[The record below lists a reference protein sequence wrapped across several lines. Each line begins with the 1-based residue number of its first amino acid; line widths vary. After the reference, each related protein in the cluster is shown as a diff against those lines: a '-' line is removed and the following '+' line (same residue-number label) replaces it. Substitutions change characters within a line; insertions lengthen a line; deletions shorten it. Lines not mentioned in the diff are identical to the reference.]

1 MLQRKNTVANGPDSS
16 RARDLALVNKSK
28 GCSRVSNGSALFVE
42 KIDGRTPWARRF
54 RDLIELHL
62 ADLGGPDNVNEAQC
76 ALIRRIATLEC
87 ECERLEGE
95 FAKPDRVAGAKALDL
110 YSRLSNTLR
119 RLLDALHLDRRP

>member
-1 MLQRKNTVANGPDSS
+1 MLQRRNSARNGQRTSET
-16 RARDLALVNKSK
+16 RDQSLVNKSK

-95 FAKPDRVAGAKALDL
+95 FAKPDRIAGAKALDL

-119 RLLDALHLDRRP
+119 RLLDALHVDRRP

>member
-1 MLQRKNTVANGPDSS
+1 MMQRKYTATNRPKTST
-16 RARDLALVNKSK
+16 ARDLTLVNKSK

-42 KIDGRTPWARRF
+42 KIDGRSPWSRRF

-87 ECERLEGE
+87 ECERLEGD
-95 FAKPDRVAGAKALDL
+95 FAKPDRIAGMKALDL

-119 RLLDALHLDRRP
+119 RLLDAVNLGRKK

>member
-1 MLQRKNTVANGPDSS
+1 MS
-16 RARDLALVNKSK
+16 LVNKSK

-42 KIDGRTPWARRF
+42 KVDGRTPWARRF

-62 ADLGGPDNVNEAQC
+62 ADLGGPDHVNEAQC

-87 ECERLEGE
+87 ELERLEGE
-95 FAKPDRVAGAKALDL
+95 FAKPDRIAGAKALDL

-119 RLLDALHLDRRP
+119 RLLDALKLERRS

>member
-1 MLQRKNTVANGPDSS
+1 MLQRKNITTNQPESS
-16 RARDLALVNKSK
+16 KARDLSLVNKSK

-95 FAKPDRVAGAKALDL
+95 FAKPDRIAGAKALDL

>member
-1 MLQRKNTVANGPDSS
+1 MVQRTITAGINQESS
-16 RARDLALVNKSK
+16 KARDLSLVHKSK

-95 FAKPDRVAGAKALDL
+95 FAKPDRIAGAKALDL

>member
-1 MLQRKNTVANGPDSS
+1 MMQRKYTATNGPKTST
-16 RARDLALVNKSK
+16 ARDLTLVNKSK

-95 FAKPDRVAGAKALDL
+95 FAKTDRIAGMKALDL

-119 RLLDALHLDRRP
+119 RLLDALHMERRP

>member
-1 MLQRKNTVANGPDSS
+1 MLQRRRSAGNGPETSGAS
-16 RARDLALVNKSK
+16 DLALVHKSK

-42 KIDGRTPWARRF
+42 KIDGRSPWARRF

-62 ADLGGPDNVNEAQC
+62 ADLGGPDQVNEAQC

-87 ECERLEGE
+87 ELERLEGE
-95 FAKPDRVAGAKALDL
+95 FAKPDRIAGAKALDL

-119 RLLDALHLDRRP
+119 RLLDALNPERKR